1 MINFQQYIQENL
13 QIDLGFIFEA
23 NKKIWPPIDKKTG
36 RYKYSPISIMIGDHV
51 EDRKSERHVEDKEII
66 NAIMGAKDEILKKL
80 KSGELKVSR
89 YSKDKS
95 QKLYTF
101 VIMDARKDKQYPLTV
116 VGFISWADQ
125 RFKMA
130 NAIIKTVGKYKDFSS
145 IMRKDS
151 EYEKHIYLY

>member
-1 MINFQQYIQENL
+1 
-13 QIDLGFIFEA
+13 
-23 NKKIWPPIDKKTG
+23 
-36 RYKYSPISIMIGDHV
+36 
-51 EDRKSERHVEDKEII
+51 
-66 NAIMGAKDEILKKL
+66 MGAKDEILKKL
-80 KSGELKVSR
+80 KSGELKVSK

-125 RFKMA
+125 RFKIA
-130 NAIIKTVGKYKDFSS
+130 NTIIKTVGKYKDFSS